1 MSISL
6 DIFCFVVP
14 FMMLFVTFLSVFT
27 VVGGCQCHNSAR
39 VVCMYVVFWKFSN
52 NSTNS
57 ASVAD
62 AMTFLIILH
71 AIRAGPFSGFI
82 NIIGVLYFF
91 PRRKYPP
98 ALLHYSGSEM

>member
-39 VVCMYVVFWKFSN
+39 VVCMYVAFWKFSN

-62 AMTFLIILH
+62 AMTFLVILH
-71 AIRAGPFSGFI
+71 STYIGLFFCVIAIIDVFGFGGNKTYI
-82 NIIGVLYFF
+82 SDFC
-91 PRRKYPP
+91 
-98 ALLHYSGSEM
+98 A